1 MYVWRP
7 NPDYYSV
14 FFIIPGLWGMADAV
28 WQTQINGKTLYTE
41 KINEKNVLLESLAVR
56 NSQNLNCNLI
66 SILALQPSSLLEI
79 KTINH

>member
-1 MYVWRP
+1 MFVWRP

-56 NSQNLNCNLI
+56 NSQNFNCNLI